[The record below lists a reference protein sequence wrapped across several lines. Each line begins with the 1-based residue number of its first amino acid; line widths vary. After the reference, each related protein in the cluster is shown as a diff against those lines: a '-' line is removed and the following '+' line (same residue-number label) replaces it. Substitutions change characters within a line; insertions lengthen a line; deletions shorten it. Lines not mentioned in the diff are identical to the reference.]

1 MSQIPGEARYN
12 VNHRRTFQ
20 ADDLRNNTGGRYMTG
35 VVFDTIVRR
44 PVASYRWNPAVK
56 QVSLLKRLSTD
67 TVSLTMVQR
76 AIKKHYSSGHY
87 VRAAA

>member
-1 MSQIPGEARYN
+1 MSIPGETRYN

-20 ADDLRNNTGGRYMTG
+20 ADDLRNNTGQRYMTG

-44 PVASYRWNPAVK
+44 PVASYRWSPEAR
-56 QVSLLKRLSTD
+56 QVVLLKRLSTD
-67 TVSLTMVQR
+67 RVSLSMMQG
-76 AIKKHYSSGHY
+76 AIKRHYSSGHY